1 MVQPRDPTDPMK
13 QVPARPSATPYRS
26 DHPIA
31 GGADTISSISSNTLT
46 PQQIA
51 AATAAGL
58 PTKPPREQTKPPYVN
73 APLNPKSETNFP
85 YGHDAVAL
93 KRGYIMRLAERAAA
107 RTSEYIPTNKRYKF
121 RFLYNPESVTYSTN
135 VYSGSV
141 PPEFGNP
148 NDVLTARFIG
158 QETVSFGLMLD
169 RTQEAYEQGIKTRGT
184 LPDLEALYRVV
195 NGNPGLNTG
204 FLYLSTVVIYWEPTN
219 LVASLPPFFGYITNI
234 NVEHNQ
240 FNPRMCPIRSVV
252 SISAAR
258 LASAAGVQRAGQL
271 YGGSVYAP
279 SGNGN

>member
-1 MVQPRDPTDPMK
+1 MVVPRDPSTPMT
-13 QVPARPSATPYRS
+13 QQPPRPSSTPYRS
-26 DHPIA
+26 DKPIA
-31 GGADTISSISSNTLT
+31 GGADTISSISGNTLT

-58 PTKPPREQTKPPYVN
+58 PTKPPKEQTKPPYVN
-73 APLNPKSETNFP
+73 YAVNSKSETDFP
-85 YGHDAVAL
+85 YGHDRVTL

-107 RTSEYIPTNKRYKF
+107 RTSEYIPASKRYKF

-135 VYSGSV
+135 VYAGSV
-141 PPEFGNP
+141 PPEYGNP

-169 RTQEAYEQGIKTRGT
+169 RTQEAYEQGDKTRGT

-204 FLYLSTVVIYWEPTN
+204 FLYLSTIVIYWEPTN
-219 LVASLPPFFGYITNI
+219 LVSSLPPFYGYITNI

-240 FNPRMCPIRSVV
+240 FNPRMCPTRSIV

-271 YGGSVYAP
+271 YGGSVYSP
-279 SGNGN
+279 TGTG